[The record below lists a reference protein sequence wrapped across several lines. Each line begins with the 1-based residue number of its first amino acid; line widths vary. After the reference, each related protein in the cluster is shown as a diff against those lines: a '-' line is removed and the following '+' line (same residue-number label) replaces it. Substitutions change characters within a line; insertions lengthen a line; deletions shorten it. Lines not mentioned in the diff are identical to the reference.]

1 MDRSR
6 FDEFLQLERRAFDS
20 WTLGTGQSA
29 QLKAVH
35 SRNGSI
41 NGDPGNGLSF
51 PERVSENRP
60 KVRTFVLVP
69 CEDERHMDC

>member
-1 MDRSR
+1 MPKYVWLSGSCKSVTYR
-6 FDEFLQLERRAFDS
+6 
-20 WTLGTGQSA
+20 
-29 QLKAVH
+29 
-35 SRNGSI
+35 SI